1 MAAELTL
8 ARAES
13 NTLRAQEESLRGY
26 LDERLG
32 IRTRFAP
39 LTGVRALLV
48 SGARPADPKGLV
60 LDTSTTAAE
69 RIYLYVHLAAH
80 VALRHNVPVMTIV
93 EPGAVV
99 AAQPRAAGD
108 SDRDEL
114 AVADAVRTDA
124 HVHRDAEELAR
135 AMWWGLSGDPGLT
148 VLLPSRRSRALRALL
163 GSRAMR
169 TVLRLALLGM
179 RHAYY
184 RLHMSGALAGS
195 PLTSTLRRAL
205 CVTAV
210 VCAAPQLV
218 REER

>member
-1 MAAELTL
+1 MAADVTL
-8 ARAES
+8 QPRAES
-13 NTLRAQEESLRGY
+13 NTLRAQEASLRGY

-48 SGARPADPKGLV
+48 SGPRPADPKGLV
-60 LDTSTTAAE
+60 LDSATTAAE

-93 EPGAVV
+93 EPVGAGPT
-99 AAQPRAAGD
+99 A
-108 SDRDEL
+108 
-114 AVADAVRTDA
+114 DA

-135 AMWWGLSGDPGLT
+135 AMWWGVSGDPGLSA
-148 VLLPSRRSRALRALL
+148 LLPSRRSRALRAVLA
-163 GSRAMR
+163 SRAAR
-169 TVLRLALLGM
+169 TVLRAALLGM

-184 RLHMSGALAGS
+184 RLHMTGALAGS
-195 PLTSTLRRAL
+195 PLTRGLRRAL

-210 VCAAPQLV
+210 VCAAPQLA
-218 REER
+218 RSGK

>member
-39 LTGVRALLV
+39 LSGVRALLV
-48 SGARPADPKGLV
+48 SGPRPADPKGLV
-60 LDTSTTAAE
+60 LDAATTAAE

-93 EPGAVV
+93 EPLAEDLGA
-99 AAQPRAAGD
+99 PAAGGAG
-108 SDRDEL
+108 R
-114 AVADAVRTDA
+114 ARTAATVSIDA
-124 HVHRDAEELAR
+124 HIHRDAEELAR
-135 AMWWGLSGDPGLT
+135 AMWWGVSGDPGLT
-148 VLLPSRRSRALRALL
+148 ALLPSRRSRALRAVL
-163 GSRAMR
+163 GSRAAR
-169 TVLRLALLGM
+169 TVLRAVLLGM

-184 RLHMSGALAGS
+184 RLHMTGALAGS
-195 PLTSTLRRAL
+195 PLTSALRRAL

-210 VCAAPQLV
+210 VCAAPQLA
-218 REER
+218 RSGK